1 MEGKRIR
8 GRRSVN
14 RSQREAERAYPEEID
29 NKGGRGRGRNEKEKG
44 GGKRKNDAKRH
55 RRQRCRKKPG
65 SSDVFREKFSE
76 GDGYVDQSFLLTHG
90 RPIALFCVPTHSKHR
105 RRAHDSVFADS
116 PCPQIAILPSHAAR
130 ASVLHMHF
138 PFEASVMD
146 YTIT

>member
-1 MEGKRIR
+1 MQKEARII
-8 GRRSVN
+8 GCV
-14 RSQREAERAYPEEID
+14 QKKIA
-29 NKGGRGRGRNEKEKG
+29 KEMVMLI
-44 GGKRKNDAKRH
+44 NL
-55 RRQRCRKKPG
+55 
-65 SSDVFREKFSE
+65 
-76 GDGYVDQSFLLTHG
+76 FLLTHG

>member
-76 GDGYVDQSFLLTHG
+76 GDGYVDQSFFTHP
-90 RPIALFCVPTHSKHR
+90 RTPDC
-105 RRAHDSVFADS
+105 
-116 PCPQIAILPSHAAR
+116 AILRSNPLQTQTPSAR
-130 ASVLHMHF
+130 LSFCRFAVSTDCHSPKPRSSGFRPAYAL
-138 PFEASVMD
+138 PL
-146 YTIT
+146 

>member
-1 MEGKRIR
+1 M
-8 GRRSVN
+8 RRKKEEE
-14 RSQREAERAYPEEID
+14 RERMMRRDTGGNGAERSPD
-29 NKGGRGRGRNEKEKG
+29 HRMCSEK
-44 GGKRKNDAKRH
+44 NLAKEM
-55 RRQRCRKKPG
+55 
-65 SSDVFREKFSE
+65 VMLINL
-76 GDGYVDQSFLLTHG
+76 FLLTHG

-146 YTIT
+146 YTITQECITVHRLQHSRQNRVGNAYLSPSAP